1 MGGWIMPSEFPYGSA
16 SAALRASAPGRAP
29 TGAMSSTQL
38 PGDPPAHAPMRVVP
52 SATSPWLALA
62 GWVAL
67 TALAGTLGAIA
78 SVDAREFYAA
88 LERPR
93 WAPPG
98 RVFGPVWTVL
108 YALMAVAAWLVWR
121 ERGWARARGALGM
134 FVLQLAL
141 NALWSWLFFA
151 WHRGGL
157 AFADVLALLGVL
169 VATIVAFARIRALA
183 AWLLVPYVAWVSFA
197 AALNFAVWQRNPAL
211 L

>member
-1 MGGWIMPSEFPYGSA
+1 
-16 SAALRASAPGRAP
+16 
-29 TGAMSSTQL
+29 
-38 PGDPPAHAPMRVVP
+38 MRVVP

-62 GWVAL
+62 GWVAS

-121 ERGWARARGALGM
+121 ERGWARARGALGL

-157 AFADVLALLGVL
+157 AFADVLALLAVL
-169 VATIVAFARIRALA
+169 VATVVAFARIRALA

-197 AALNFAVWQRNPAL
+197 AALNFAVWRLNAGVL
-211 L
+211 